1 MQVFPKEVIF
11 WCKTKKKKRNLHIEY
26 TLRLDFA
33 QPVM

>member
-1 MQVFPKEVIF
+1 MRVFPKEVIF
-11 WCKTKKKKRNLHIEY
+11 WCKTKKKRNLHIEY